1 MFVIGGNHADFHM
14 ERQFADEL
22 DVSIDDADEISLAK
36 K

>member
-1 MFVIGGNHADFHM
+1 MPIFMM
-14 ERQFADEL
+14 ERQFADEV

>member
-1 MFVIGGNHADFHM
+1 MPIFMM
-14 ERQFADEL
+14 ERQVADEL